1 MMYASRKSVMKHL
14 EPFIDEQ
21 WPKLL
26 RSTDQLWQPSDFLPD
41 FTSESAAEDL
51 AELQEEASRLPE
63 DILNSLVG
71 DTITEEAL
79 PTYAQWLA
87 SMKGVGQAGCTN
99 GTPWAAWNRAWCAEE
114 NRHGDVLAAYLRL
127 CGRVK
132 MREVELTIHHL
143 VYDGMDIQTGS
154 DPYRFFVYTSFQELA
169 TLRSHRNIG
178 RMAES
183 AGAPRLAKMN
193 RVIAGDEGWHAKA
206 YRLFIQKFLEID
218 TDEAVLAI
226 ADMFRKKI
234 IMPAMNLRES
244 GGEKG
249 IAFKRFEVLAQRA
262 GVYTSRDYI
271 EIMEFLIDAWELA
284 QLTGLS
290 TEAQDARDFVCALP
304 GRYRKALERR
314 RDTATDETPIRF
326 NWMA

>member
-1 MMYASRKSVMKHL
+1 MHASRKSVMKHL

-26 RSTDQLWQPSDFLPD
+26 RSTEQLWQPSDFLPD
-41 FTSESAAEDL
+41 FASESAAEEL
-51 AELQEEASRLPE
+51 AELQAEAARLPD

-87 SMKGVGQAGCTN
+87 SMEGVGGAGCTDS
-99 GTPWAAWNRAWCAEE
+99 TPWAAWNRAWCAEE
-114 NRHGDVLAAYLRL
+114 NRHGDALATYLRL
-127 CGRVK
+127 SGRVR

-143 VYDGMDIQTGS
+143 VYDGMDIQTGR

-169 TLRSHRNIG
+169 TLRSHRSVG
-178 RMAES
+178 RIAES
-183 AGAPRLAKMN
+183 SGAPRLAKMN

-226 ADMFRKKI
+226 SDMFRKKI

-249 IAFKRFEVLAQRA
+249 NAFKRFEVLAQRA

-271 EIMEFLIDAWELA
+271 EIMEFLIDEWKLE

-290 TEAQDARDFVCALP
+290 VEAQDARDFACALP

-314 RDTATDETPIRF
+314 RETVGDNEPIHF
-326 NWMA
+326 SWMV